1 MKLRRMMRGLK
12 TRLRIA
18 RERFIVRDPVI
29 HLYCLCWN
37 EERMLPFFFRHYD
50 RLVARYF
57 VFDNGSTDRSIEMLS
72 RHPRVT
78 LGEFRTVG
86 ESVINEAPAF
96 YETVW
101 HRSRK
106 EADWIFIV
114 NIDELLY
121 HPDGKDYFKRCMRR
135 GQTIVPAIGYEMIAE
150 DFPHPESNLPD
161 CITRGVH
168 TTDMDKTCAFRPC
181 AIRKIRYAL
190 GRHTA
195 NPAGHLA
202 YPPLQELRLLHY
214 KYLGEAY
221 LLERSAELAARTP
234 ESDRKKGLGSEYF
247 RSRERMIE
255 RHRSLMRKAMPVPG
269 LVARHRHGDPSVGHT
284 AP

>member
-1 MKLRRMMRGLK
+1 MTLRRMMRGLM

-18 RERFIVRDPVI
+18 RERFVVRDPVI

-50 RLVARYF
+50 PLVARYF

-72 RHPRVT
+72 QHPKVT

-106 EADWIFIV
+106 QADWIFIV

-135 GQTIVPAIGYEMIAE
+135 GQTVVPAVGYEMVSE
-150 DFPHPESNLPD
+150 DFPHRHANLPD
-161 CITRGVH
+161 HFTRGVRAIY
-168 TTDMDKTCAFRPC
+168 MDKPCAFRPR

-190 GRHTA
+190 GRHSA
-195 NPAGHLA
+195 NPVGYVA
-202 YPPLQELRLLHY
+202 YPPVPELRLLHY
-214 KYLGEAY
+214 KYLGEDY
-221 LLERSAELAARTP
+221 LIERSAELGARTP
-234 ESDRKKGLGSEYF
+234 ESDRKKRLGSKYF
-247 RSRERMIE
+247 RSREQLIE
-255 RHRSLMRKAMPVPG
+255 RHRSLMRKAKPVPG
-269 LVARHRHGDPSVGHT
+269 LVARHWHDDACVGHA

>member
-1 MKLRRMMRGLK
+1 MRGLK
-12 TRLRIA
+12 TRLRIV
-18 RERFIVRDPVI
+18 RERFVVRDPVI

-50 RLVARYF
+50 DLVARYF
-57 VFDNGSTDRSIEMLS
+57 VFDNGSTDRSIDLLA
-72 RHPRVT
+72 RHPKVT
-78 LGEFRTVG
+78 RGEFRIIG
-86 ESVINEAPAF
+86 ESVIKEAPSF

-101 HRSRK
+101 HRSRE

-135 GQTIVPAIGYEMIAE
+135 GQTVVPAVGYEMISE
-150 DFPHPESNLPD
+150 DFPHPHANLPD
-161 CITRGVH
+161 CITRGVRA
-168 TTDMDKTCAFRPC
+168 TYIDKTCAFRPH

-195 NPAGHLA
+195 NPRGHVS
-202 YPPLQELRLLHY
+202 YPPVPELRLLHY
-214 KYLGEAY
+214 KHLGEDY
-221 LLERSAELAARTP
+221 LIERSAELGARTP
-234 ESDRKKGLGSEYF
+234 DSDRKKGLGFQYF
-247 RSRERMIE
+247 RSRERILE
-255 RHRSLMRKAMPVPG
+255 RHRSLMREALPVPG
-269 LVARHRHGDPSVGHT
+269 LMARHRHDAPSFGHA